1 MNDID
6 VTELKSKLDNKE
18 DFIFIDVR
26 EPHEYD
32 EYNIEAQLIPLGDV
46 QKRLAEFEEDKNKE
60 IIVHC
65 RSGAR
70 SAMAQKMFQQ
80 AGFSN
85 VRNLKGGVLA
95 WQEAYEE
102 E

>member
-6 VTELKSKLDNKE
+6 ITELKSKLDQKE
-18 DFIFIDVR
+18 DFVFIDVR
-26 EPHEYD
+26 EPHEYE
-32 EYNIEAQLIPLGDV
+32 EYNIGAQLIPLGDV
-46 QKRLAEFEEDKNKE
+46 QKQMLDMEAERDKE
-60 IIVHC
+60 IVVHC

-70 SAMAQKMFQQ
+70 SAMAQRMFQQ

-95 WQEAYEE
+95 WQKEYEE
-102 E
+102 G